1 MFNIREVYKT
11 LLRRDPFGLKVEA
24 TIDKIRDR
32 RGKLVNLTGLSQWFA
47 KQRRDEINQ
56 MEDFIAI
63 HGVTLLPPGPKPRYR
78 PRLKPKTLNQNLALS
93 GIEDGFSIERWGSRG
108 MADTT
113 SNILKMFYR
122 EHLSQVIIAMELDC
136 SRANVSKTLKRHR
149 ARMSE
154 VLKGLDLT
162 DRQQDIAERFFITG
176 QLQAAIATDLDITQ
190 SAVSDVVTRINK
202 RVLLTLS
209 GKSQKILKKYYS

>member
-1 MFNIREVYKT
+1 
-11 LLRRDPFGLKVEA
+11 
-24 TIDKIRDR
+24 
-32 RGKLVNLTGLSQWFA
+32 
-47 KQRRDEINQ
+47 

>member
-11 LLRRDPFGLKVEA
+11 LLGRDPFGLKVEA

-32 RGKLVNLTGLSQWFA
+32 KGRLVNLTGLSQWFA
-47 KQRRDEINQ
+47 KQRQDEINQ
-56 MEDFIAI
+56 IEDFIAI

-93 GIEDGFSIERWGSRG
+93 GIEDGFSIERWGSKG

-122 EHLSQVIIAMELDC
+122 EHLSQVTIARELDC
-136 SRANVSKTLKRHR
+136 SRANVSKTLNRHR
-149 ARMSE
+149 ARMNE
-154 VLKGLDLT
+154 VLRGLDLT
-162 DRQQDIAERFFITG
+162 DRQRDIANRFFIKG
-176 QLQAAIATDLDITQ
+176 QLQTVIASDLGITQ
-190 SAVSDVVTRINK
+190 PAVSDVITRINK
-202 RVLLTLS
+202 RILS
-209 GKSQKILKKYYS
+209 TISDKPQKTLKKYFS